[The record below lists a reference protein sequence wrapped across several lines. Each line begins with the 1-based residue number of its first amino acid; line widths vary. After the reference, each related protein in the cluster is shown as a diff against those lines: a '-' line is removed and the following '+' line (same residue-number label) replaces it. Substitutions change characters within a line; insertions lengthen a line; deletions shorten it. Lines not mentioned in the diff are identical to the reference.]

1 MSKSSSRYTG
11 GRPNRKA
18 PWILI
23 VFVLLFFGCAGIVAI
38 NTVRVI
44 IDAFTGNGA
53 ASEVVKT
60 PAWEP
65 ESAVLTVAVSP
76 VMAPVLGELAETF
89 NEQGRRA
96 PDGKSLKVEII
107 AYDPEAMV
115 NAALAS
121 PPFQAISPDSSL
133 WLDRLEQQWA
143 AIDADAATDVS
154 AAMPI
159 AQRRIASQQR
169 YAVSPIV
176 LAAWE
181 DVARRLG
188 WPDQPVSWQ
197 DVQQRAT
204 QDPDFKWSH
213 ANTKHASGLLA
224 VLAEFYAGAG
234 LTRGLTVEA
243 ATDPATLAYVQAVE
257 GTVRFYGENEDQVV
271 TRLREEGRNFLD
283 LFVAQE
289 RVVIDWNRQNA
300 DDQLV
305 AIYPA
310 EGTLWTDHPLA
321 LLELGQQEHEP
332 AVTANQ
338 RRTYQAFAEFL
349 TSDAAQQHLLQAGY
363 RPADLNISLD
373 SPGSP
378 FAGATAVDWR
388 QPQTTLQ
395 MPSAEVV
402 NVVRNYWYYTKRPT
416 NVYLVVDTS
425 GSMEGSKLTAAKG
438 ALKAFLAQIRGDR
451 DRVGIIEFGSGIKDY
466 ALLAALDD
474 PTRQRLDAM
483 IDRME
488 AGGGT
493 ALIDATYA
501 GVATLQQ
508 ENQPDAINAVVVM
521 TDGLENESSH
531 DLYDLQLLVRQT
543 PTLPIVIFT
552 IGFGE
557 DADAATLTEMARIGG
572 GQYRRAGEADIEELY
587 RIISTYF

>member
-1 MSKSSSRYTG
+1 
-11 GRPNRKA
+11 
-18 PWILI
+18 
-23 VFVLLFFGCAGIVAI
+23 VLLFGCAGIVVF
-38 NTVRVI
+38 NTVRTIV
-44 IDAFTGNGA
+44 DAFTGSGA
-53 ASEVVKT
+53 TPEPAEVAAWT
-60 PAWEP
+60 PD
-65 ESAVLTVAVSP
+65 SAVLTVAASP
-76 VMAPVLGELAETF
+76 VMAPVLGELAALF
-89 NEQGRRA
+89 NEQGDRA
-96 PDGKSLKVEII
+96 PDGKNLKVEVV
-107 AYDPEAMV
+107 AYDPEEMV
-115 NAALAS
+115 SVAQAR

-143 AIDADAATDVS
+143 DNAADAEQSSDS
-154 AAMPI
+154 AMPI

-181 DVARRLG
+181 DVARGLG
-188 WPDQPVSWQ
+188 WPDAPVSWQ

-243 ATDPATLAYVQAVE
+243 ATGTATLDYVQAVE

-271 TRLREEGRNFLD
+271 ARLREEGQDFLD

-289 RVVIDWNRQNA
+289 RVVIDWNREHPSERLIA
-300 DDQLV
+300 L
-305 AIYPA
+305 YPA

-321 LLELGQQEHEP
+321 LLELGQQADEP

-338 RRTYQAFAEFL
+338 RRTFQAFGEFL
-349 TSDAAQQHLLQAGY
+349 TSAEAQQHLLQAGY
-363 RPADLNISLD
+363 RPADLNIALD
-373 SPGSP
+373 SVDSP
-378 FAGATAVDWR
+378 FAANDAVDWR

-395 MPSAEVV
+395 MPPAEVV
-402 NVVRNYWYYTKRPT
+402 DVVRDYWYYTKRPT

-466 ALLAALDD
+466 ALLTALDD

-488 AGGGT
+488 ATGGT
-493 ALIDATYA
+493 ALIDAAYA

-531 DLYDLQLLVRQT
+531 DLYDLQALMREN
-543 PTLPIVIFT
+543 PALPIVVFT
-552 IGFGE
+552 IGFGD
-557 DADAATLTEMARIGG
+557 DADEETLTEMARIGG
-572 GQYRRAGEADIEELY
+572 GQYRSAGEADIEELY

>member
-1 MSKSSSRYTG
+1 MSNSSSRRTG
-11 GRPNRKA
+11 KPQKRRA
-18 PWILI
+18 PLI
-23 VFVLLFFGCAGIVAI
+23 IALVAVMLFGCVGIVAL
-38 NTVRVI
+38 NTVRAL
-44 IDAFTGNGA
+44 IDAFAGGGA
-53 ASEVVKT
+53 TPSPAEVVT
-60 PAWEP
+60 WEP
-65 ESAVLTVAVSP
+65 DSAVLTVAVSP
-76 VMAPVLGELAETF
+76 VMAPVMDELAAKF
-89 NEQGRRA
+89 NSQGRRA
-96 PDGKSLKVEII
+96 PDGKSLNVEVVP
-107 AYDPEAMV
+107 YDPEEMV
-115 NAALAS
+115 RAAQSS

-133 WLDRLEQQWA
+133 WLDRLEQQWLA
-143 AIDADAATDVS
+143 AVAVDEAASDS
-154 AAMPI
+154 AMPI
-159 AQRRIASQQR
+159 AQRRIADQQR

-188 WPDQPVSWQ
+188 WPDRPVSWQ

-213 ANTKHASGLLA
+213 ANTRHASGLLA

-243 ATDPATLAYVQAVE
+243 ATDPATLAYVQNVE

-271 TRLREEGRNFLD
+271 ARLRADGRNFLD

-289 RVVIDWNRQNA
+289 RVVIDWNRQHPGERLIA
-300 DDQLV
+300 L
-305 AIYPA
+305 YPA

-321 LLELGQQEHEP
+321 LLELGQSVDEA

-338 RRTYQAFAEFL
+338 RRTYQAFSDYLTGAE
-349 TSDAAQQHLLQAGY
+349 AQQHLLQAGY
-363 RPADLNISLD
+363 RPADLSISLD
-373 SPGSP
+373 SAGSP
-378 FAGATAVDWR
+378 FVGSDAVDWR

-395 MPSAEVV
+395 MPPAEVV
-402 NVVRNYWYYTKRPT
+402 DVVRDYWYYTKRPT

-425 GSMEGSKLTAAKG
+425 GSMEGTKLTAAKG

-451 DRVGIIEFGSGIKDY
+451 DRVGIIEFGSELKDY
-466 ALLAALDD
+466 SLLAVPDD
-474 PTRQRLDAM
+474 PTRQRLEGM

-488 AGGGT
+488 ATGGT
-493 ALIDATYA
+493 ALIDAAYA

-521 TDGLENESSH
+521 TDGLENESER
-531 DLYDLQLLVRQT
+531 DLYDLQALVREQ
-543 PTLPIVIFT
+543 PSLPIVVFT
-552 IGFGE
+552 IGFGD
-557 DADAATLTEMARIGG
+557 DADEATLSEMARIGG

>member
-1 MSKSSSRYTG
+1 MSKSSSRRNG
-11 GRPNRKA
+11 SQQNRNA
-18 PWILI
+18 SWILVI
-23 VFVLLFFGCAGIVAI
+23 VGVILFGCAGIVVF
-38 NTVRVI
+38 NTVRTIV
-44 IDAFTGNGA
+44 DALFGSNVT
-53 ASEVVKT
+53 SEPTEIVV
-60 PAWEP
+60 WEP
-65 ESAVLTVAVSP
+65 DSAVLTVAVSP
-76 VMAPVLGELAETF
+76 VMAPVLGELADQF
-89 NEQGRRA
+89 NAQGRRA
-96 PDGKSLKVEII
+96 PDGKTLTAEVT
-107 AYDPEAMV
+107 AYDPEEMV
-115 NAALAS
+115 RAALAN

-143 AIDADAATDVS
+143 AANAVPESGDN

-257 GTVRFYGENEDQVV
+257 GTVRFYGENEDQVAA
-271 TRLREEGRNFLD
+271 RLREEGRNFLD

-289 RVVIDWNRQNA
+289 RVVIDWNRQNP
-300 DDQLV
+300 DDRLV
-305 AIYPA
+305 ALYPA

-321 LLELGQQEHEP
+321 LLELGQREGEP

-338 RRTYQAFAEFL
+338 RRTFQAFAEFL
-349 TSDAAQQHLLQAGY
+349 TSAEAQQHLLQAGY
-363 RPADLNISLD
+363 RPADLSISLD

-378 FAGATAVDWR
+378 FAGASDVDWR

-395 MPSAEVV
+395 MPPAQVV
-402 NVVRNYWYYTKRPT
+402 DVVRDYWYYTKRPT

-425 GSMEGSKLTAAKG
+425 GSMEGSKLAAAKS
-438 ALKAFLAQIRGDR
+438 AIKAFLAQIRGDR
-451 DRVGIIEFGSGIKDY
+451 DRVGIIEFGSGLKDY
-466 ALLAALDD
+466 ALLAVLDD
-474 PTRQRLDAM
+474 PTRQRLEAM

-493 ALIDATYA
+493 ALIDAAYA

-521 TDGLENESSH
+521 TDGLENESAR
-531 DLYDLQLLVRQT
+531 DLYDLQALVREN
-543 PTLPIVIFT
+543 PALPIVIFT

>member
-1 MSKSSSRYTG
+1 MSNSSSRRTSS
-11 GRPNRKA
+11 RQNRKA
-18 PWILI
+18 PWILA
-23 VFVLLFFGCAGIVAI
+23 VVGVLLFGCAGIVVI
-38 NTVRVI
+38 NTVRTIV
-44 IDAFTGNGA
+44 DAFTGSGA
-53 ASEVVKT
+53 T
-60 PAWEP
+60 PASAEVADWAP
-65 ESAVLTVAVSP
+65 DSAVLTVAASP
-76 VMAPVLGELAETF
+76 VMAPVLSELAAEF

-96 PDGKSLKVEII
+96 PDGKNLKVEVV
-107 AYDPEAMV
+107 AADPEEMV
-115 NAALAS
+115 RAALAS

-143 AIDADAATDVS
+143 AGDAGAESSSDS
-154 AAMPI
+154 AMPI

-181 DVARRLG
+181 EVARDLG
-188 WPDQPVSWQ
+188 WPDAPVSWQ

-204 QDPDFKWSH
+204 QDRDFKWSH

-234 LTRGLTVEA
+234 LTRGLTA
-243 ATDPATLAYVQAVE
+243 DLARDPATLEYVQAVE

-271 TRLREEGRNFLD
+271 ARLREEGRNFLD

-300 DDQLV
+300 GDRLV
-305 AIYPA
+305 ALYPA

-321 LLELGQQEHEP
+321 LLELGQRVGEP
-332 AVTANQ
+332 VVTANQ

-349 TSDAAQQHLLQAGY
+349 TSEAAQQHLLQAGY
-363 RPADLNISLD
+363 RPADLSISLD
-373 SPGSP
+373 SAGSP
-378 FAGATAVDWR
+378 FAGASDVDWR

-395 MPSAEVV
+395 MPPAEVV
-402 NVVRNYWYYTKRPT
+402 DVVRDYWYYTKRPT

-425 GSMEGSKLTAAKG
+425 GSMEGSKLAAAKG

-474 PTRQRLDAM
+474 PTRQHLDAM

-488 AGGGT
+488 ATGGT
-493 ALIDATYA
+493 ALIDAAYA

-508 ENQPDAINAVVVM
+508 EDQPDAINAVVVM
-521 TDGLENESSH
+521 TDGLENESSR
-531 DLYDLQLLVRQT
+531 DLYELQALVREN
-543 PTLPIVIFT
+543 PALPIVIFT
-552 IGFGE
+552 IGFGD
-557 DADAATLTEMARIGG
+557 DADEETLTEMARIGG
-572 GQYRRAGEADIEELY
+572 GQYRSAGEADIEELY

>member
-1 MSKSSSRYTG
+1 MNNSSSRPT
-11 GRPNRKA
+11 RSKAKRSA
-18 PWILI
+18 PWIIAI
-23 VFVLLFFGCAGIVAI
+23 VGVMLFGCTSILVI
-38 NTVRVI
+38 NTIRGI
-44 IDAFTGNGA
+44 IDAFVN
-53 ASEVVKT
+53 
-60 PAWEP
+60 PAVAPATANVTWEP
-65 ESAVLTVAVSP
+65 DSAVLTVAASP
-76 VMAPVLGELAETF
+76 VMSPVLADLAAAF
-89 NEQGRRA
+89 NDEGRRA
-96 PDGKSLKVEII
+96 PDGKSLIVEVVTL
-107 AYDPEAMV
+107 DPEEMV
-115 NAALAS
+115 SAAQFS

-143 AIDADAATDVS
+143 AATTSETQSND

-159 AQRRIASQQR
+159 AQRRIAAQQR

-188 WPDQPVSWQ
+188 WPDEPVSWL

-243 ATDPATLAYVQAVE
+243 ATDPATLAYVQNVE

-271 TRLREEGRNFLD
+271 EQLRSEGRNFLD

-289 RVVIDWNRQNA
+289 RVVIDWNRQTSGDRLIA
-300 DDQLV
+300 L
-305 AIYPA
+305 YPA

-321 LLELGQQEHEP
+321 LLELGQRDGEP

-338 RRTYQAFAEFL
+338 RRTFQAFSEFL
-349 TSDAAQQHLLQAGY
+349 TGDAAQRHLLEAGY
-363 RPADLNISLD
+363 RPADLSISLD
-373 SPGSP
+373 SEGSP
-378 FAGATAVDWR
+378 FTNNTAVDWR

-395 MPSAEVV
+395 MPPAEVV
-402 NVVRNYWYYTKRPT
+402 DVVRDYWYYTKRPT

-425 GSMEGSKLTAAKG
+425 GSMEGSKLAAAQQ
-438 ALKAFLAQIRGDR
+438 ALKAFLSQIRGDR
-451 DRVGIIEFGSGIKDY
+451 DRVGIIEFGSGLKDY
-466 ALLAALDD
+466 SLLAALDD
-474 PTRQRLDAM
+474 STRERLNQM

-488 AGGGT
+488 ANGGT
-493 ALIDATYA
+493 ALTDAAYA

-508 ENQPDAINAVVVM
+508 ENQPEAINAVVVM
-521 TDGLENESSH
+521 TDGLENQS
-531 DLYDLQLLVRQT
+531 DRTLYDLQALVRST

-552 IGFGE
+552 IGFGNDVDE
-557 DADAATLTEMARIGG
+557 AMLSEMASVGG
-572 GQYRRAGEADIEELY
+572 GQFRSADEADIEELY

>member
-1 MSKSSSRYTG
+1 MSKSSSRRTS
-11 GRPNRKA
+11 GRPNRNA
-18 PWILI
+18 PWILVI
-23 VFVLLFFGCAGIVAI
+23 VAVLLFGCAGIVVF
-38 NTVRVI
+38 NTVRTIV
-44 IDAFTGNGA
+44 DAFTDNGA
-53 ASEVVKT
+53 TTEPT
-60 PAWEP
+60 PVAAWEP
-65 ESAVLTVAVSP
+65 DSALLRIAVSP
-76 VMAPVLGELAETF
+76 LMAPVLSELADQF
-89 NEQGRRA
+89 NQQGRRA
-96 PDGKSLKVEII
+96 PDGKSLKVEI
-107 AYDPEAMV
+107 APYDPESMV

-143 AIDADAATDVS
+143 ATNATAATGDSV
-154 AAMPI
+154 AMPI
-159 AQRRIASQQR
+159 AQRRVASQQR

-188 WPDQPVSWQ
+188 WPDRPVSWQ

-213 ANTKHASGLLA
+213 ASTKHASGLLA
-224 VLAEFYAGAG
+224 VLAEFYAGAS
-234 LTRGLTVEA
+234 LTRGLTVDA
-243 ATDPATLAYVQAVE
+243 ATDPVTLQYVQAVE

-300 DDQLV
+300 GDRLV

-321 LLELGQQEHEP
+321 LLELGQREGEP
-332 AVTANQ
+332 TVTANQ

-349 TSDAAQQHLLQAGY
+349 SGDAAQQHLLQAGY
-363 RPADLNISLD
+363 RPADLSISLD

-378 FAGATAVDWR
+378 FAGASDVDWR

-395 MPSAEVV
+395 MPPAEVV
-402 NVVRNYWYYTKRPT
+402 NVVRDYWYYTKRPT

-425 GSMEGSKLTAAKG
+425 GSMEGSKLRAAKG

-501 GVATLQQ
+501 GVTTLQQ

-531 DLYDLQLLVRQT
+531 DLYDLQLLVQQN

-557 DADAATLTEMARIGG
+557 DADATTLTEMARIGG